1 MIRVRMT
8 ICIVLALV
16 LLLGLY
22 GLRYRAT
29 YTDITQKENF
39 WNDLYIAECN
49 SYEGIMRRM
58 EGDLKNAT
66 HILRITPVSDMW
78 YEHGKG
84 HQTVK
89 ILQVFQGEDLHTDQE
104 IIVTN
109 PITNRLRL
117 YNEKE
122 QTIEQLFVNK
132 LMIGK
137 EYLLFCAGSVQM
149 PESPETTVYLLSKDG
164 ISQVFCYDE
173 VENVILPVDPENTYV
188 PYASVKNNE
197 FFAANQETLDIWEEI
212 KQAAIAQYPRPESD
226 S

>member
-1 MIRVRMT
+1 MIRVRIT
-8 ICIVLALV
+8 ACVLLILV
-16 LLLGLY
+16 LLLGMY
-22 GLRYRAT
+22 GLKYRGT
-29 YTDITQKENF
+29 YTDITQEEDF
-39 WNDLYIAECN
+39 WDDMYIAECAGF
-49 SYEGIMRRM
+49 EGILRRM

-78 YEHGKG
+78 YEHGSG
-84 HQTVK
+84 HQTVR
-89 ILQVFQGEDLHTDQE
+89 ILQIFQGEGLHTEQE

-109 PITNRLRL
+109 PATNSLVL
-117 YNEKE
+117 WTKEKSL
-122 QTIEQLFVNK
+122 QQLFVNK

-173 VENVILPVDPENTYV
+173 VENVILPVDPNYTYV

-197 FFAANQETLDIWEEI
+197 FFAADQETLDIWEEI

>member
-1 MIRVRMT
+1 MIRVRIT
-8 ICIVLALV
+8 ACIVLVFILF
-16 LLLGLY
+16 LGIY
-22 GLRYRAT
+22 GAKYRST
-29 YTDITQKENF
+29 YTDITQEEDF
-39 WNDLYIAECN
+39 WDDMYIAECAGF
-49 SYEGIMRRM
+49 EGILRRM
-58 EGDLKNAT
+58 EGNLKNAT

-78 YEHGKG
+78 YEHGNG
-84 HQTVK
+84 HQIIK
-89 ILQVFQGEDLHTDQE
+89 ILQVFQGEDLQVGQE

-109 PITNRLRL
+109 PITNRLSL
-117 YNEKE
+117 YNKRE

-132 LMIGK
+132 LVIGK

-164 ISQVFCYDE
+164 ISQVFCYDD
-173 VENVILPVDPENTYV
+173 VENVILPVDPNYTYV

-197 FFAANQETLDIWEEI
+197 FFAADQETLDIWEEI

>member
-1 MIRVRMT
+1 MIRIRIT
-8 ICIVLALV
+8 ACVLLILV
-16 LLLGLY
+16 LLLGMY
-22 GLRYRAT
+22 GLKYRGT
-29 YTDITQKENF
+29 YTDITQEENF
-39 WNDLYIAECN
+39 WDDMYIAECAGF
-49 SYEGIMRRM
+49 EGILRRM
-58 EGDLKNAT
+58 ESDLKNAT

-84 HQTVK
+84 HQTVR
-89 ILQVFQGEDLHTDQE
+89 ILQIFQGDGLHTEQE

-109 PITNRLRL
+109 PATNSLVL
-117 YNEKE
+117 WTKEKSL
-122 QTIEQLFVNK
+122 QQLFVNK
-132 LMIGK
+132 LKMGK

-173 VENVILPVDPENTYV
+173 VENVILPVDPNYTYV

-197 FFAANQETLDIWEEI
+197 FFAADQETLDIWEEI

>member
-1 MIRVRMT
+1 MIRVRIT
-8 ICIVLALV
+8 ACIVLVVALM
-16 LLLGLY
+16 LGIY
-22 GLRYRAT
+22 GFRYRAT
-29 YTDITQKENF
+29 YIDTTLKENF
-39 WNDLYIAECN
+39 EDNLYIAECDGL
-49 SYEGIMRRM
+49 EGMIRRM

-66 HILRITPVSDMW
+66 HVLRITPVSDMW
-78 YEHGKG
+78 YDHRKG

-89 ILQVFQGEDLHTDQE
+89 ILQVFQGEDLQDGQE

-109 PITNRLRL
+109 PVSNRLRL
-117 YNEKE
+117 SNKKE

-173 VENVILPVDPENTYV
+173 VENVILPVDPNYTYV